1 MVLAQLGGSISTALQ
16 KMSNSTE
23 IDETVLN
30 DCLNEINR
38 ALLQADVQFD
48 LIRNMHS
55 NIKNIVNLDHLPA
68 GHNKRKII
76 QRAVF
81 EELCKML
88 DPTGI
93 KSSSSFVPKKGKTS
107 VVMFVG
113 LQGSGK
119 TTTCTKYAHYYQKKG
134 WKPA

>member
-1 MVLAQLGGSISTALQ
+1 MVLAQLGGSISRALQ
-16 KMSNSTE
+16 KMSNSTV

-55 NIKNIVNLDHLPA
+55 NIKNIVNLDHLAA

-76 QRAVF
+76 QQVTNKLLLHACMHAYIFYILFILMLVF
-81 EELCKML
+81 LL
-88 DPTGI
+88 
-93 KSSSSFVPKKGKTS
+93 
-107 VVMFVG
+107 FVG
-113 LQGSGK
+113 
-119 TTTCTKYAHYYQKKG
+119 CV
-134 WKPA
+134 